1 MLSLIPFHLNQPGT
15 ADLPAWY
22 LTRAFCWLAE
32 GNRRPANREGEFG
45 QMEALPAM
53 EMGACGQRGED
64 SAPSFPVDPQGEGL
78 MAFRGPQGAWPAWH

>member
-1 MLSLIPFHLNQPGT
+1 MLSLIPFRLNQPGT

-32 GNRRPANREGEFG
+32 GSRRPANREGEFG
-45 QMEALPAM
+45 QMEALLAM

-64 SAPSFPVDPQGEGL
+64 SVPQVSCGSTGQGADGL
-78 MAFRGPQGAWPAWH
+78 QGAWTAWH